1 MPTAATFG
9 WVKANIMYP
18 LVPILLL
25 SMLKYIVVTPS
36 PFWKSVSSADVS
48 LCMGIFALFM
58 VQAVYT
64 KEEPLEDEIGRQIRF
79 GFATEFQIYTLI
91 SFFLFV
97 AISFVEDLVQAKIDA
112 LEHQP
117 LWIFDLAVAITTTLT
132 ILRGVK
138 AQRQLKL
145 LAI

>member
-1 MPTAATFG
+1 
-9 WVKANIMYP
+9 
-18 LVPILLL
+18 
-25 SMLKYIVVTPS
+25 
-36 PFWKSVSSADVS
+36 
-48 LCMGIFALFM
+48 MGIFALFM